1 MSDPVLSRLNFD
13 AWRPDDPV
21 WRPVLRAHLLHL
33 GPESRLN
40 RFLVWSSDAAVMR
53 YAAATR
59 PALILGARIDG
70 RLCGLA
76 ELHIGEG
83 GDPIAEI
90 ALSVDEENRRAG
102 IGSALFDGVVGEAR
116 RRGLR
121 DIWIHF
127 LRTNTA
133 IRRISDRAGFIR
145 LPERDPAV
153 VTAHIAA

>member
-1 MSDPVLSRLNFD
+1 MSDPAISRLQFRPY
-13 AWRPDDPV
+13 RPDIQQ
-21 WRPVLRAHLLHL
+21 WRPVLQAHLLNL

-40 RFLVWSSDAAVMR
+40 RFLVWSSDAAVIR

-59 PALILGARIDG
+59 PTLVLGAERDG

-76 ELHIGEG
+76 ELHVGDG
-83 GDPIAEI
+83 GDPAAEI
-90 ALSVDEENRRAG
+90 ALSVNEEDRRAG
-102 IGSALFDGVVGEAR
+102 IGAALFDAVLSEGR

-145 LPERDPAV
+145 LPERDPGV
-153 VTAHIAA
+153 VTSHITA